1 MCALSIGFPL
11 PVKQEVQH
19 AADVIPRTRGAP
31 TTLPSRGGQIDRP
44 APLQRCDQGLREV
57 VREILLLS
65 TLCPVPPGVRCVA
78 RLLESSRPTSPEPG
92 WGRGAVCTAYGLALA
107 CATVT
112 TQCVYLFEVRE
123 WVCYESP
130 VENGGPPLHR
140 PPATAPEARPR
151 ATWGDVSLCQVSRYR
166 DRAFL
171 ASRVARGGG
180 GGGGGVN

>member
-1 MCALSIGFPL
+1 VRRTTAACRVCALFLPCLCAAQTTATSRMCALSIGFPL

-78 RLLESSRPTSPEPG
+78 RLLESSRPTSPERVG
-92 WGRGAVCTAYGLALA
+92 AWGRVYGLRP
-107 CATVT
+107 C
-112 TQCVYLFEVRE
+112 FS
-123 WVCYESP
+123 VCYCNNP
-130 VENGGPPLHR
+130 MC
-140 PPATAPEARPR
+140 
-151 ATWGDVSLCQVSRYR
+151 VSLRGP
-166 DRAFL
+166 
-171 ASRVARGGG
+171 RV
-180 GGGGGVN
+180 GVL